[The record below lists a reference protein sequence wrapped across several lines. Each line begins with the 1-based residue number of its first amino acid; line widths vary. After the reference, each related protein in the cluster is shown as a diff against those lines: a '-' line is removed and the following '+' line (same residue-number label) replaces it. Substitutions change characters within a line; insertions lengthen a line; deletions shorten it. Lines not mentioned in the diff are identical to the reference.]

1 MSMNFGKKVKEMAN
15 LDIRSAIKQANLK
28 HWEVADLLNISE
40 TTLVRK
46 LRKELSNEEKRK
58 IFKVL
63 KRK

>member
-1 MSMNFGKKVKEMAN
+1 MAN

-40 TTLVRK
+40 TTVVRK